1 MALPLLANLVC
12 GSPHRNHDFD
22 YARINLAQALY
33 DAGGI
38 RTDCFIDYENV
49 DAWARCDMVVS
60 YTSQV
65 PVSEAASSVMRA
77 FLERGGRWF
86 ALHASNS
93 VGDNQIVPQIMGT
106 RFITHPPFQRFRVDT
121 ARPEDPLLE
130 GIAPFEIDDELYCVE
145 TVRDDIEVLLQCH
158 WGGEAFGGRMME
170 TKNWPLMYRRHVGE
184 GGLLYLALGHA
195 NRPYDKPFADRPDQ
209 PDHRG
214 PWQDPVFKTLIQRGV
229 EWAARRRPFA

>member
-1 MALPLLANLVC
+1 MAVPQVAHLVC

-22 YARINLAQALY
+22 FARIRLAQALY
-33 DAGGI
+33 DAEDI
-38 RTDCFIDYENV
+38 RTDSVIDYEN
-49 DAWARCDMVVS
+49 AGALLRSNLLVS

-65 PVSEAASSVMRA
+65 PVSETASAALQA

-93 VGDNQIVPQIMGT
+93 VGANTVIPQIMGT
-106 RFITHPPFQRFRVDT
+106 RFITHPPYQRFQVKIT
-121 ARPEDPLLE
+121 RPDDPLMA
-130 GIAPFEIDDELYCVE
+130 GIAPFEIDDELYCNE
-145 TVRDDIEVLLQCH
+145 TVCDDIEVLMHCR

-170 TKNWPLMYRRHVGE
+170 TKDWPLMYRRRVGA
-184 GGLLYLALGHA
+184 GGVLYLALGHA

-214 PWQDPVFKTLIQRGV
+214 PWATPVFTELVRRGV
-229 EWAARRRPFA
+229 EWAAGRRPL